1 VLRDIADLLC
11 KTACYVGY
19 IDYSQ
24 IACCGQCSGKDANFL
39 KYGLKDGGGGMSLI
53 ERAADKLK
61 KNDINSLI
69 LSKAQQTVR
78 SDSDP
83 LSFSDDVPDQKIRKK
98 VSVDNNSVVG
108 SADRANP
115 TRKTI
120 KKIEIDLENL
130 HHKGIVTLDHSKS
143 EIAEQFRLIKRPL
156 LANAFNPDSGIKNG
170 NLIMVTSSLSGE
182 GKSFCSIN
190 LAMSIAMEMDHRVL
204 LVDADVAR
212 PSIPASLGYS
222 PEEPGLLDL
231 LRDSQCKIPDV
242 MMKTNVKK
250 LTLIPAGRRHAHAT
264 ELLASQ
270 SMHSILAELAQ
281 RYHDRIVIFDSPP
294 LLLTSEARVLA
305 SQMGQI
311 VLVVEAERTTQQTVK
326 EALQQIEACDVVNL
340 VYNKAR
346 AHSGG
351 GYYGYGYY

>member
-1 VLRDIADLLC
+1 
-11 KTACYVGY
+11 
-19 IDYSQ
+19 
-24 IACCGQCSGKDANFL
+24 
-39 KYGLKDGGGGMSLI
+39 MSLI

-61 KNDINSLI
+61 KSDASNFI
-69 LSKAQQTVR
+69 LSKASQTVKA
-78 SDSDP
+78 DTDP
-83 LSFSDDVPDQKIRKK
+83 LSFLDNTSGQKTEKNSGNFVADSVKKSDSGR
-98 VSVDNNSVVG
+98 
-108 SADRANP
+108 R
-115 TRKTI
+115 TT
-120 KKIEIDLENL
+120 KKIEIDLEKL
-130 HHKGIVTLDHSKS
+130 HHKGVVTLDHSKS

-212 PSIPASLGYS
+212 PSIPASLGFS

-231 LRDSQCKIPDV
+231 LRDPQCKIPDV

-305 SQMGQI
+305 GQMGQI

-340 VYNKAR
+340 IYNKAR
-346 AHSGG
+346 AHGGG

>member
-1 VLRDIADLLC
+1 
-11 KTACYVGY
+11 
-19 IDYSQ
+19 
-24 IACCGQCSGKDANFL
+24 
-39 KYGLKDGGGGMSLI
+39 MSLI
-53 ERAADKLK
+53 ERAADKLS
-61 KNDINSLI
+61 KNEIGNFI
-69 LSKAQQTVR
+69 PGKAPQTVKTSFDPLFLSNNVPPGQKIEKEASA
-78 SDSDP
+78 SDSLATD
-83 LSFSDDVPDQKIRKK
+83 STNRASSSKK
-98 VSVDNNSVVG
+98 
-108 SADRANP
+108 
-115 TRKTI
+115 TT

-130 HHKGIVTLDHSKS
+130 HRKGIVTLDHSRS

-156 LANAFNPDSGIKNG
+156 IANAFSPDSGIKNG

-212 PSIPASLGYS
+212 PSIPASLGFS

-231 LRDSQCKIPDV
+231 LRDPQWKIPDV

-270 SMHSILAELAQ
+270 SMHSILAELAH
-281 RYHDRIVIFDSPP
+281 RYHDRVVIFDSPP

-305 SQMGQI
+305 GQMGQI

-326 EALQQIEACDVVNL
+326 EALQQIEACDVINL
-340 VYNKAR
+340 IYNKAR

>member
-1 VLRDIADLLC
+1 
-11 KTACYVGY
+11 
-19 IDYSQ
+19 
-24 IACCGQCSGKDANFL
+24 
-39 KYGLKDGGGGMSLI
+39 MSLI
-53 ERAADKLK
+53 ERAADKLAK
-61 KNDINSLI
+61 KEISSFIPGKVSQPVKTGL
-69 LSKAQQTVR
+69 
-78 SDSDP
+78 DP
-83 LSFSDDVPDQKIRKK
+83 LFFSDNTPPSQSIEEKANVRN
-98 VSVDNNSVVG
+98 SFVDDSAHKAG
-108 SADRANP
+108 SN
-115 TRKTI
+115 RKTT

-130 HHKGIVTLDHSKS
+130 HRKGVVTLDHSRS

-156 LANAFNPDSGIKNG
+156 LTNAFNPDSGIKNG

-212 PSIPASLGYS
+212 PSIPANLGFS
-222 PEEPGLLDL
+222 PEEPGLLDI
-231 LRDSQCKIPDV
+231 LRDPQWKISDV

-250 LTLIPAGRRHAHAT
+250 LTLIPAGKRHAHAT

-281 RYHDRIVIFDSPP
+281 RYHDRVVIFDSPP

-305 SQMGQI
+305 GQMGQI
-311 VLVVEAERTTQQTVK
+311 VLVVEAEKTTQQTVK
-326 EALQQIEACDVVNL
+326 EALQQIEACDVINL
-340 VYNKAR
+340 IYNKAR

>member
-1 VLRDIADLLC
+1 
-11 KTACYVGY
+11 
-19 IDYSQ
+19 
-24 IACCGQCSGKDANFL
+24 
-39 KYGLKDGGGGMSLI
+39 MSLI

-61 KNDINSLI
+61 KSDASNFI
-69 LSKAQQTVR
+69 LSKASQTVKA
-78 SDSDP
+78 DTDP
-83 LSFSDDVPDQKIRKK
+83 LSFLDNTSGQKTEKNSGNFVADSVKKSD
-98 VSVDNNSVVG
+98 SG
-108 SADRANP
+108 
-115 TRKTI
+115 RKTT
-120 KKIEIDLENL
+120 KKIEIDLEKL
-130 HHKGIVTLDHSKS
+130 HHKGVVTLDHSKS

-156 LANAFNPDSGIKNG
+156 LANAFNPDNGIKNG

-212 PSIPASLGYS
+212 PSIPASLGFS

-231 LRDSQCKIPDV
+231 LRDPQCKIPDV

-305 SQMGQI
+305 GQMGQI

-340 VYNKAR
+340 IYNKAR
-346 AHSGG
+346 AHGST
-351 GYYGYGYY
+351 GYYGYY